1 MKIAFTRFHL
11 VILLSAMMVPGCYQN
26 KQKAD
31 IPDIE
36 SIYLNINYLDSIL
49 QSVQIDS
56 ISGVN
61 ENLTA
66 RIDAYTNRAR
76 SAEDKAILDSLSR
89 ITSVVNDFLLFCTT
103 TQTNLE
109 LLEQDTRML
118 EKDYRSGKVKIAPYI
133 SALLEEEQLLI
144 GILEQLS
151 LMNRHAL
158 QSLGNQAQ
166 LTGRLNPLPADG
178 L

>member
-1 MKIAFTRFHL
+1 MKIALNSFL
-11 VILLSAMMVPGCYQN
+11 PVILFSAMLVSGCYQN

-31 IPDIE
+31 IPNIE
-36 SIYLNINYLDSIL
+36 SIYLNINYLDSVL
-49 QSVQIDS
+49 QSVPIDS

-76 SAEDKAILDSLSR
+76 SAEDKAILDSLTR
-89 ITSVVNDFLLFCTT
+89 ITGVVNDFLQFCTT

-118 EKDYRSGKVKIAPYI
+118 EKDYRSGKVKIAAYV
-133 SALLEEEQLLI
+133 SELLEEEQVLI

-151 LMNRHAL
+151 FMNRHAL
-158 QSLGNQAQ
+158 QSLGNQEQ
-166 LTGRLNPLPADG
+166 LTARLNPLPVDG